1 MTFEKIQAIIVDQ
14 LGKEEEEV
22 QLTTRLKDELDA
34 DSLDLFQI
42 INDIEDEFDV
52 KIDTEEGLE
61 TVQDLVNYV
70 DKQLAEK
77 YAKYL
82 KDQEAKADF
91 EQFESTYVSEQNR
104 LKSLIVDLPDFTNK
118 SFNDF
123 ARSMSAC
130 NDS

>member
-1 MTFEKIQAIIVDQ
+1 MKKIQAIIVDQ

-70 DKQLAEK
+70 DAQLADK
-77 YAKYL
+77 
-82 KDQEAKADF
+82 
-91 EQFESTYVSEQNR
+91 
-104 LKSLIVDLPDFTNK
+104 
-118 SFNDF
+118 
-123 ARSMSAC
+123 
-130 NDS
+130 

>member
-61 TVQDLVNYV
+61 TVQELVNYV
-70 DKQLAEK
+70 DAQLADK
-77 YAKYL
+77 
-82 KDQEAKADF
+82 
-91 EQFESTYVSEQNR
+91 
-104 LKSLIVDLPDFTNK
+104 
-118 SFNDF
+118 
-123 ARSMSAC
+123 
-130 NDS
+130 